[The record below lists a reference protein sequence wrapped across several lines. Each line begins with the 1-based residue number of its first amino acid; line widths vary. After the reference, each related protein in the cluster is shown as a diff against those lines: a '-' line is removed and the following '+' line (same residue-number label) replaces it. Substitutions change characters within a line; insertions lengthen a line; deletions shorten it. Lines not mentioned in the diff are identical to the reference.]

1 MQIGSLGLSNTGATD
16 VLLSGNIRG
25 FRVVGITPQT
35 GGDGE
40 ASSSKSAGIS
50 ADPQ

>member
-1 MQIGSLGLSNTGATD
+1 
-16 VLLSGNIRG
+16 VLLNGNIRG

-40 ASSSKSAGIS
+40 ASNSNPAGIN
-50 ADPQ
+50 AHPQ